1 MATLLGVAILFLI
14 IAFAAYIL
22 GAKGLA
28 GFSISITK
36 VLVAVFVLL
45 FVATLVLGNTANL

>member
-28 GFSISITK
+28 GFSMSITK

>member
-14 IAFAAYIL
+14 IAFVAYIL

-28 GFSISITK
+28 GLSMSIAK
-36 VLVAVFVLL
+36 VLVAVFILL